1 MTLGKEYVINT
12 IDSLIAENLHKRKDS
27 NKQLLIVKDAFK
39 AYIESKEKE
48 KNE

>member
-12 IDSLIAENLHKRKDS
+12 IDSLIAKNLYERKGD

-39 AYIESKEKE
+39 TYTESREE
-48 KNE
+48 KND